1 MRFIFLLLLLAG
13 CSSMERVE
21 PGTFTIGEALTVS
34 ADGRWNRVEPARDGA
49 ETWTADGMT
58 LDRLAFYVGVA
69 EGETLGAAPSAKA
82 PRWRSSM
89 SPHDVVELYEA
100 LVTQEG
106 SAFRLERLAP
116 AQFGGRQGFLFE
128 HTTVPREGPAL
139 GGLAYGA
146 VVGGRLYLVSYTA
159 PKGYL
164 YSRHLSQVQAI
175 AASAR
180 IRIPENAASASP

>member
-1 MRFIFLLLLLAG
+1 MRFVALLLLLAG

-21 PGTFTIGEALTVS
+21 PGTFTIKDALTVS
-34 ADGRWNRVEPARDGA
+34 ADGRWNRLEPPRDGA
-49 ETWTADGMT
+49 EIWTADGMT

-82 PRWRSSM
+82 PRWRASM

-128 HTTVPREGPAL
+128 HTTVPRDGPAL

-146 VVGGRLYLVSYTA
+146 VAGGKLYLMSYTA
-159 PKGYL
+159 PKNYF
-164 YSRHLSQVQAI
+164 YAKHLAAVRAI

-180 IRIPENAASASP
+180 LKIRETEASASP